1 MLSSTVIA
9 ASAHPNKMAAA
20 VAAIA
25 NLAKVSPAIFCSTL

>member
-9 ASAHPNKMAAA
+9 ASAHPSTMAAA
-20 VAAIA
+20 ATA